1 MGIVNG
7 LLPWVAVRSI
17 RSGFRP
23 TTETFGKPVDN
34 FAQVEPPVA
43 VVKHSD
49 ISSDVIGIREIRI
62 EHDVVGRDI
71 RQIELM
77 STRATLAVVPLKT
90 CPLRAPNKTRLFVLS
105 ERHTSLRPLPRGQR
119 RLQSQAMT
127 ERAVSGGCS
136 AGRHRC

>member
-1 MGIVNG
+1 MWIVNG

-23 TTETFGKPVDN
+23 TTATCGKPVDN
-34 FAQVEPPVA
+34 VAQVEAPVV
-43 VVKHSD
+43 VVKHSN

-77 STRATLAVVPLKT
+77 STQAKNKKSLKLGMSSLAPKT
-90 CPLRAPNKTRLFVLS
+90 GRS
-105 ERHTSLRPLPRGQR
+105 
-119 RLQSQAMT
+119 
-127 ERAVSGGCS
+127 S
-136 AGRHRC
+136 AKH